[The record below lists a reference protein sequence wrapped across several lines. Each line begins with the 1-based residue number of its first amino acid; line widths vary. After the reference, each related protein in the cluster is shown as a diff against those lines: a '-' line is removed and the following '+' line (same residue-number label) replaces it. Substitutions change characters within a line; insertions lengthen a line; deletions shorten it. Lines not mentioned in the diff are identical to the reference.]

1 MIFFLL
7 HILILITRVINSLKI
22 NKNTQKNL
30 IGNKNLKIEFLE
42 SRELKNFAR
51 LLKFVLLMTLMIERK
66 PLRKM
71 Y

>member
-7 HILILITRVINSLKI
+7 LILILITRIINSLKI
-22 NKNTQKNL
+22 NKNAQKNL
-30 IGNKNLKIEFLE
+30 KGNKNLKIEFLE

>member
-7 HILILITRVINSLKI
+7 LILILITRVINSLKI

>member
-7 HILILITRVINSLKI
+7 PILILITRVINSLKI

>member
-7 HILILITRVINSLKI
+7 LILITRVINSLKI
-22 NKNTQKNL
+22 NKNAQKNL

>member
-7 HILILITRVINSLKI
+7 LILILITRVINSLKI
-22 NKNTQKNL
+22 NKNAQKNL

>member
-7 HILILITRVINSLKI
+7 LILILITRVINSLKI
-22 NKNTQKNL
+22 NKNAQKNL
-30 IGNKNLKIEFLE
+30 IGNENLKIEFLE